1 MSVKDYFQIY
11 VVKKLHEAET
21 FLRS

>member
-1 MSVKDYFQIY
+1 MLVTN
-11 VVKKLHEAET
+11 KLLEAET